1 MIEVNGDLRRRL
13 PLSPAAFSIL
23 LALKDG
29 EKHGYAILRSV
40 SEASDGVVKLLPG
53 TLYNLLKRML
63 EDGWIEELEERPDP
77 ALDDERRRYYRL
89 TGLGE
94 KVASL
99 EAERLAALVR
109 TARLHGMLTAQE
121 EVGCP
126 PAS

>member
-1 MIEVNGDLRRRL
+1 MSNPMDDLHKRL

-29 EKHGYAILRSV
+29 EKHGYAILRAV
-40 SEASDGVVKLLPG
+40 SEQSDEAVKLLPG

-63 EDGWIEELEERPDP
+63 DQGWIEELEERPDP

-94 KVASL
+94 TVASL
-99 EAERLAALVR
+99 EAERLAELVR
-109 TARLHGMLTAQE
+109 TARKRGLLTSQGE
-121 EVGCP
+121 I
-126 PAS
+126 

>member
-1 MIEVNGDLRRRL
+1 MAPAFPDLHKRL

-29 EKHGYAILRSV
+29 EKHGYAILREI
-40 SEASDGVVKLLPG
+40 SEQSDGVVKLLPG

-77 ALDDERRRYYRL
+77 MLDDERRRYYRL

-94 KVASL
+94 KAANL
-99 EAERLAALVR
+99 EAERLASLVR
-109 TARLHGMLTAQE
+109 TARKHGLLRRRE
-121 EVGCP
+121 E
-126 PAS
+126 S

>member
-1 MIEVNGDLRRRL
+1 MSSPDIHHLKQL

-40 SEASDGVVKLLPG
+40 AEHSDGAVKLLPG

-63 EDGWIEELEERPDP
+63 DNGWIEELEERPDP

-89 TGLGE
+89 TAQGE
-94 KVASL
+94 KIASL
-99 EAERLAALVR
+99 EARRLEELVR
-109 TARLHGMLTAQE
+109 TARRRGLLTSQE
-121 EVGCP
+121 G
-126 PAS
+126 A

>member
-1 MIEVNGDLRRRL
+1 MDDLHKRL

-29 EKHGYAILRSV
+29 EKHGYAILRAV
-40 SEASDGVVKLLPG
+40 SEQSDEAVKLLPG

-63 EDGWIEELEERPDP
+63 DQGWIEELEERPDP

-94 KVASL
+94 TVASL
-99 EAERLAALVR
+99 EAERLAELVR
-109 TARLHGMLTAQE
+109 TARKRGLLTSQGE
-121 EVGCP
+121 I
-126 PAS
+126 